1 MILSSH
7 GSSYFKRF
15 SIGAATTLAFILTF
29 APASVASL
37 PAQDCESNAATTTDI
52 ATPKAIIVA
61 EQNVLVVPGE
71 EAMQPQQAEIIQRNE
86 QQEQVDAAKHR
97 PNIVVVP
104 TDPAYGDEGESR
116 QEELERPSERQL
128 EIERG
133 SSRQK
138 DLEMPD
144 GPGQKY

>member
-1 MILSSH
+1 
-7 GSSYFKRF
+7 
-15 SIGAATTLAFILTF
+15 
-29 APASVASL
+29 
-37 PAQDCESNAATTTDI
+37 
-52 ATPKAIIVA
+52 
-61 EQNVLVVPGE
+61 
-71 EAMQPQQAEIIQRNE
+71 MQPQQAEIIQRNE

-104 TDPAYGDEGESR
+104 TAPAYGAPVVERNTQVEINGGDRR
-116 QEELERPSERQL
+116 QQELERPSDRQL